1 MNERWRWLVKG
12 CRVLGSE
19 ALVEDVYNSERP
31 RFGFVGSLGVVGDI
45 FLLRLVYCSRLSD
58 ATRRTCRNLTM
69 IRSPLL
75 KLGGM
80 RTANKGDRKY
90 NLALA
95 YKSADLTATKQV
107 PFELS
112 C

>member
-1 MNERWRWLVKG
+1 
-12 CRVLGSE
+12 
-19 ALVEDVYNSERP
+19 
-31 RFGFVGSLGVVGDI
+31 
-45 FLLRLVYCSRLSD
+45 
-58 ATRRTCRNLTM
+58 M

-107 PFELS
+107 PFEFELLNFFVLLMTVVGLALTS
-112 C
+112 TARASP